1 MTSPARAVRARRLA
15 LHPAT
20 EVPVLAA
27 VTLLSVIGGIGGDAW
42 SGPVGWLALAMLAG
56 FSTSGS
62 T

>member
-1 MTSPARAVRARRLA
+1 MTSPARAIRARRLA

-20 EVPVLAA
+20 GVAALAA
-27 VTLLSVIGGIGGDAW
+27 VTLLSATGGIGGDAW